1 MNNPSDTF
9 KSLIKIAGK
18 ILFIIGLVL
27 SICMLFFGFF
37 PSLIYI
43 LVMLAGAGLV
53 TLNKNTDVQEF
64 VNVNTNWF
72 TKSYNTLL
80 LSFKKTDSQSV
91 QRILKTVFLTILI
104 LFVSI
109 ASIMMLGQNYFSRRD
124 TINNCKE
131 ITIALEHYK
140 ESYKVYPADLSTLK
154 NNNPMLSD
162 LTKDKW
168 GNPYQ
173 YRSENNGTHFVL
185 TSSGED
191 GRFNT
196 KDDLV
201 FKN

>member
-131 ITIALEHYK
+131 ITIALDHYK
-140 ESYKVYPADLSTLK
+140 ESYKVYPADLSPLK